1 MSPQKIYVGNLS
13 YGTSESVLRE
23 FFSDCGEIVEVK
35 LITDRHTGKS
45 KGFGFITFTLQEAVE
60 KAVDEKNGVE
70 LDGRTLKVN
79 VAQERDN
86 SGRGGRG
93 GGYGGG
99 GRSGGYGGG
108 RSGGYGGGGR
118 GSDRGGSGG
127 GGSRSW

>member
-1 MSPQKIYVGNLS
+1 M
-13 YGTSESVLRE
+13 LRD

-45 KGFGFITFTLQEAVE
+45 KGFGFITFTVQEAVE

-70 LDGRTLKVN
+70 LDGRILKVN
-79 VAQERDN
+79 VAQERDS
-86 SGRGGRG
+86 SGR
-93 GGYGGG
+93 GG
-99 GRSGGYGGG
+99 GRSGGFGGGGGGG

-118 GSDRGGSGG
+118 GGDRGSSGG